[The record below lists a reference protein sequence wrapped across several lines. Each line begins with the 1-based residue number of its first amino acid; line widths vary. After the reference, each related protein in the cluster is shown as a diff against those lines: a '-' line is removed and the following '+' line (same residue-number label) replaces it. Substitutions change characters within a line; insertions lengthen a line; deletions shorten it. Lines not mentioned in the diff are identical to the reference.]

1 MIRLTEAAES
11 FGDMCIGLILQN
23 LSFHCFVVLL
33 YSIMLFYFSVKSY
46 FLFMHNAFEF
56 NFVKCQEPFQ

>member
-23 LSFHCFVVLL
+23 LSFHCFVVHVLL
-33 YSIMLFYFSVKSY
+33 YSITLKLCCFILVLNHISSSCT
-46 FLFMHNAFEF
+46 MHLSLIS
-56 NFVKCQEPFQ
+56 